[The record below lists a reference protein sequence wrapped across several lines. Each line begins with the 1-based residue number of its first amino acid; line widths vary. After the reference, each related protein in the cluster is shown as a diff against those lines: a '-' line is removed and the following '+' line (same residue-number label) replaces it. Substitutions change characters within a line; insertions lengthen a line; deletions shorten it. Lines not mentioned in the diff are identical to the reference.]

1 MSSILLR
8 ATIILSLNI
17 FHSKKVLIHSKYF
30 AKIVNA
36 DMAEWLRRLTRNQFP
51 SWSVGSNPTIC
62 VLWHFIGK
70 CNYTT
75 FDQVTPEVISSHF
88 LGEHPSLKSVG
99 EYTVREERKVFRS
112 LAYVMALDKTR
123 QTKQRGDPG

>member
-17 FHSKKVLIHSKYF
+17 FHSKKVLIDSKYF

-51 SWSVGSNPTIC
+51 SWSVGSNPTVC
-62 VLWHFIGK
+62 VLWHFIGE

-75 FDQVTPEVISSHF
+75 FDKVTPEVISIHF

-99 EYTVREERKVFRS
+99 EYTVTEERKVFRS
-112 LAYVMALDKTR
+112 LVYVMTLDKIS
-123 QTKQRGDPG
+123 QDKTK

>member
-17 FHSKKVLIHSKYF
+17 FHSKKVLIDSKYF
-30 AKIVNA
+30 AKLVNE
-36 DMAEWLRRLTRNQFP
+36 DMAEWLRRLTGNQFL

-62 VLWHFIGK
+62 VLWHFIDE

-99 EYTVREERKVFRS
+99 EYTVTEERKVFRS
-112 LAYVMALDKTR
+112 LVYVMTLDKISQDKTN
-123 QTKQRGDPG
+123 

>member
-8 ATIILSLNI
+8 ATVILPLNI
-17 FHSKKVLIHSKYF
+17 FHSKKVLIVSKYF
-30 AKIVNA
+30 AKIVNT
-36 DMAEWLRRLTRNQFP
+36 DLAEWLRRLIRNQCPF
-51 SWSVGSNPTIC
+51 WSVGSNPTIC
-62 VLWHFIGK
+62 ILWHFIDE

-99 EYTVREERKVFRS
+99 EYTVTEERKVFRS
-112 LAYVMALDKTR
+112 LVYVMTLDKISQDKTN
-123 QTKQRGDPG
+123 

>member
-8 ATIILSLNI
+8 ATVIFPLNI
-17 FHSKKVLIHSKYF
+17 FHSQKVLIVSKYF
-30 AKIVNA
+30 ARVANA
-36 DMAEWLRRLTRNQFP
+36 DMAEWLRRLIRNQCPF
-51 SWSVGSNPTIC
+51 WSVGSNPTIC
-62 VLWHFIGK
+62 DLLHFIGK

>member
-1 MSSILLR
+1 MV
-8 ATIILSLNI
+8 
-17 FHSKKVLIHSKYF
+17 SKCFSKNV
-30 AKIVNA
+30 IT
-36 DMAEWLRRLTRNQFP
+36 DMAEWVRRLTRYQFP